1 MKPGTEEARNMAEG
15 MVQEEE
21 GAKRRDQ
28 RVEGE
33 GVVRGAGELFN
44 IRYGTRAV
52 TGMPHRCIILAIKAS
67 IMAGYLLIEYT

>member
-1 MKPGTEEARNMAEG
+1 MAEG

-21 GAKRRDQ
+21 GAKRKGQ
-28 RVEGE
+28 RVKGE
-33 GVVRGAGELFN
+33 GIVRAAGELFN

-52 TGMPHRCIILAIKAS
+52 TGMPHRCIIPAIKAS

>member
-1 MKPGTEEARNMAEG
+1 MWEG
-15 MVQEEE
+15 R
-21 GAKRRDQ
+21 G
-28 RVEGE
+28 
-33 GVVRGAGELFN
+33 VRGRKKGGGKEGGVRGLVRAAGELFN